1 MRDIKYHNIKYFT
14 NMDIK
19 NLTYFKYMQ
28 EFGAWGLSATSAIS
42 AALNAWKFE
51 VGNSQV
57 KVGL

>member
-1 MRDIKYHNIKYFT
+1 
-14 NMDIK
+14 MDIK